1 MQNLE
6 LLAEDLD
13 GEHSILELTGKAAGE
28 EGGYEFLIDNG
39 EHDINLVISIS
50 GEVQFEK
57 MSGDRIDVR
66 KFILRTIGTIITSH
80 IR

>member
-1 MQNLE
+1 MGRKNSDTAFRLLFKGGEYRMQNLE

-39 EHDINLVISIS
+39 EHDINLVISV
-50 GEVQFEK
+50 GGRVQFEK
-57 MSGDRIDVR
+57 
-66 KFILRTIGTIITSH
+66 
-80 IR
+80 